1 MELPKSDV
9 EVKHKKSDF
18 SAKQKIRRETIRD
31 KMEKR
36 KEESRIRIEAQK
48 AAREEERKR
57 HGVLKSFRTTG
68 ITFKKPM
75 TITLSK
81 DMKSKR
87 NEKRFGGR
95 KKKKKSKRKSSE
107 CENSWTDS
115 A

>member
-1 MELPKSDV
+1 
-9 EVKHKKSDF
+9 
-18 SAKQKIRRETIRD
+18 
-31 KMEKR
+31 MEKR

-57 HGVLKSFRTTG
+57 HGVLKSLKT
-68 ITFKKPM
+68 IKSKKPM

-87 NEKRFGGR
+87 NGKLFGGR
-95 KKKKKSKRKSSE
+95 KKKKKLKKKSSE
-107 CENSWTDS
+107 CENSLIDS